1 MKILTC
7 TVCNK
12 GYVAKYDYKGKH
24 PKCPTCRVCT
34 ATVHVRTEK
43 KRDNGTNLTVSLSEP
58 LEMLEKLVESSA
70 WGKENGV
77 DMAKQQLYFYDWRN
91 VKVALTDKKIQLKR
105 YGVVPITSIERISSA
120 SSEPDR
126 LVQVQLK
133 GRKSI
138 YLEDSNDK

>member
-12 GYVAKYDYKGKH
+12 DYVAEYDYKGNN
-24 PKCPTCRVCT
+24 PKCRTCRVCT

-43 KRDNGTNLTVSLSEP
+43 KRDNGTNLTISLSEP
-58 LEMLEKLVESSA
+58 LEKLEKLVESSA

-91 VKVALTDKKIQLKR
+91 VKVALTDKKMQLKR
-105 YGVVPITSIERISSA
+105 YGVVPITETIA
-120 SSEPDR
+120 APYEPDR

-138 YLEDSNDK
+138 YLEDPNDE